1 MLFKS
6 ATILR
11 SVAALLLLIA
21 TGVAQAAQCGNV
33 TISSASDADEVRK
46 QCTALES
53 LRFSNNLTESVNLD
67 GIETVGFVYQHDD
80 CWGGDGEQGDCRTV
94 PPFSI
99 SSSTLTNITRGLE
112 FGRFVGLRELS
123 LPNLA
128 SVEGDFRMGRMHQL
142 EVIDI
147 TKLVRVGSLMIEAY
161 KLKTI
166 RHERLD
172 ELTSTF
178 GVGGVSL
185 WDVGS
190 VDSVDSFFKNPIRSN
205 ETDLPPTISL
215 RSATMPK
222 VRAVTIGWSRLA
234 SLSIIGDDVSVTLG
248 GGSTD
253 SIEIDEIKLMGN
265 FSAFRRHPSVKNLT
279 VGSFKLEASKTMP
292 TEIDLPFDQVSNIS
306 LYNNEKL
313 QTINSTP
320 KAVGWN
326 LSQLSIYY
334 NPSLSLDSENRPGLQ
349 WYWPRDHDLWW
360 LAISDT
366 NISNAFFT
374 SFLGYH
380 AASDGRGPKVLGS
393 FDVEPRYKQPLP
405 FNCTPFSDLKARGVF
420 PGHFRCLDQKANGA
434 ALTTI
439 HSYLAMATMLLTA
452 LLALI

>member
-1 MLFKS
+1 MS
-6 ATILR
+6 GATFFHDLNPTFDQ
-11 SVAALLLLIA
+11 VA

-33 TISSASDADEVRK
+33 TISSASDAGEVWK

-99 SSSTLTNITRGLE
+99 SSFILTNITRGLE

-190 VDSVDSFFKNPIRSN
+190 VDSVDSFFKNPIRWN

-222 VRAVTIGWSRLA
+222 VRAVTIGWSKLS

-248 GGSTD
+248 GGITD
-253 SIEIDEIKLMGN
+253 SIEIDEISRS
-265 FSAFRRHPSVKNLT
+265 SAFT
-279 VGSFKLEASKTMP
+279 T
-292 TEIDLPFDQVSNIS
+292 
-306 LYNNEKL
+306 
-313 QTINSTP
+313 TP
-320 KAVGWN
+320 AF
-326 LSQLSIYY
+326 LSI
-334 NPSLSLDSENRPGLQ
+334 PRTAQACSGTGHEIMTFGCSLFRIP
-349 WYWPRDHDLWW
+349 
-360 LAISDT
+360 ISRMR
-366 NISNAFFT
+366 SCE
-374 SFLGYH
+374 Y
-380 AASDGRGPKVLGS
+380 GS
-393 FDVEPRYKQPLP
+393 SQIWH
-405 FNCTPFSDLKARGVF
+405 G
-420 PGHFRCLDQKANGA
+420 
-434 ALTTI
+434 
-439 HSYLAMATMLLTA
+439 
-452 LLALI
+452 